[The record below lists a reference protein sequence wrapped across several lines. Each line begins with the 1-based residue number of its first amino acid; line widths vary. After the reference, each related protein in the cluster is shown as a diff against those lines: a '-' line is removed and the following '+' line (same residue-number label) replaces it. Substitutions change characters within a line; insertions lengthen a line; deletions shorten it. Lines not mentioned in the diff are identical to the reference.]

1 MYFDSEKKIN
11 SDFDLDLIEITKES
25 EKTEPL
31 YNVVLLD
38 DNDHTYEY
46 VIEMLMEVCGLSKK
60 SSYEMACEVDFLG
73 RVVVYTGNKKEAE
86 RKRDQI
92 LSYGPDWRLERST
105 CSMNATVEITE

>member
-1 MYFDSEKKIN
+1 MYFDSEKKTN
-11 SDFDLDLIEITKES
+11 PEFGLDLVEIKKES
-25 EKTEPL
+25 EKTEPF

-46 VIEMLMEVCGLSKK
+46 VIEMLMEICGHSKK

-73 RVVVYTGNKKEAE
+73 KVVVYTGNRKEAE
-86 RKRDQI
+86 KKRDQI

-105 CSMNATVEITE
+105 CSMSATLETAE